1 MWRNST
7 PSARRS
13 TSAWWRRGVD
23 RRQTV
28 REMLVGI
35 VMAIVLIGTILALS
49 ACATEP
55 VGGNV
60 TTSSQVIHRFPADM
74 RLVCH
79 EGRFYLGSPSAGEV
93 VPLPFRCSEA

>member
-1 MWRNST
+1 M
-7 PSARRS
+7 
-13 TSAWWRRGVD
+13 
-23 RRQTV
+23 

-35 VMAIVLIGTILALS
+35 VMAIVVIGTILALA
-49 ACATEP
+49 ACAAEP

-60 TTSSQVIHRFPADM
+60 TTSPQVIHRFPQDM

-79 EGRFYLGSPSAGEV
+79 EGRFYLGSPSAEQV